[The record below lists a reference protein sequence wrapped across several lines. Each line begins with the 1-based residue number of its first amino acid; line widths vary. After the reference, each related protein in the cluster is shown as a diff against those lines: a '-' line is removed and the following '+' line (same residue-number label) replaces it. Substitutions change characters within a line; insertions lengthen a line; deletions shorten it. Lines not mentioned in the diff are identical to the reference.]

1 MTIKE
6 NGKLYPEDIV
16 ANGAKA
22 WRFSPARW
30 RPSKLLAVI
39 IVWLSMVEL
48 TDVFILHNIS
58 FPSSLAEDLA
68 DVVVLI
74 AFVAPIYFLLYR
86 PLKVRWEQE
95 LKTQQ
100 EVRSLNRQLMQAS
113 EEERRKLALELH
125 DHFGQ
130 MTTTL
135 QCKAE
140 MIQSQL
146 ATTDIA
152 AEQACKSLIESVS
165 QLGQD
170 IRKFTSD
177 LRPDMLDDLGL
188 VDTLKWYTSDLS
200 QQHPS
205 LQFDYS
211 SVGIKKRLPTNIEI
225 ALYRVCQEALNNI
238 IKHSNAN
245 RASVTLAYSHPIII
259 LTVRD
264 DGDGMPDPKSLA
276 FDKTYGIGLLGMR
289 ERLAA
294 VGGTLEISSIP
305 GEKTTVRA
313 LIPVNGEAE
322 PAWL

>member
-1 MTIKE
+1 MTKSKRE
-6 NGKLYPEDIV
+6 EFFPEDIV

-22 WRFSPARW
+22 ERFSPARW
-30 RPSKLLAVI
+30 SPGKLLAVI
-39 IVWLSMVEL
+39 IIWLSMVEL
-48 TDVFILHNIS
+48 IDVFVLHNLH

-68 DVVVLI
+68 DIAVLL
-74 AFVAPIYFLLYR
+74 AFVTPIYLLLYR
-86 PLKVRWEQE
+86 PLTVRWEQE

-113 EEERRKLALELH
+113 EDERRKLALELH

-130 MTTTL
+130 LVTTL
-135 QCKAE
+135 QYKAE
-140 MIQSQL
+140 RIQSRL
-146 ATTDIA
+146 PKTDIA
-152 AEQACKSLIESVS
+152 AGQACQSLIESVS

-170 IRKFTSD
+170 IRKVTSD

-205 LQFDYS
+205 PQIDYS
-211 SVGIKKRLPTNIEI
+211 SVGIKKRLPANIEI
-225 ALYRVCQEALNNI
+225 ALYRVCQEALNNM

-264 DGDGMPDPKSLA
+264 DGDGLPVLKSLEL
-276 FDKTYGIGLLGMR
+276 DKKYGIGLLGMR

-313 LIPVNGEAE
+313 LIPINREAE